1 MPAWAQKRAHP
12 TFVDSKHKYLKDKFI
27 LRNKGCACTWLAPA
41 FIIHPLMKFAL
52 TFLLAALLPVAVL
65 AQQSLIPPSPALA
78 AKSWLLYDLT
88 SDQVLVNE
96 NGHERMAP
104 AALTKL
110 MTAYL
115 TFDSLKQNKLT
126 LSQLVVPAPEA
137 LQASDEGARMLLE
150 PNKPATV
157 EELLHGL
164 IVQSGNDAARAL
176 AALIGGNEEKFVA
189 LMNKEAQRLGMKNTY
204 FTNSTGL
211 PHAQHYSSAY
221 DLALLA
227 AALVRNFPE
236 RYSFFGIRDYQY
248 NGIKQTNRNRLL
260 WIDPNVD
267 GMKTGHNE
275 SAGFCMVASAKHG
288 SRRLISVL
296 LGAATDNQRAMESQ
310 RLLNFGFQYY
320 EAIRLYEK
328 NQPVK
333 TLTLWKGTQ
342 SKVDIGLRSDLY
354 LSIPKGQQA
363 ELKATIETYQPLIA
377 PVSGGQ
383 KAGMIKFTLGGK
395 PYAEFPLVALE
406 TVPLANMF
414 SRGWDSI
421 RLFFQQGIF

>member
-1 MPAWAQKRAHP
+1 
-12 TFVDSKHKYLKDKFI
+12 
-27 LRNKGCACTWLAPA
+27 
-41 FIIHPLMKFAL
+41 MKFAL
-52 TFLLAALLPVAVL
+52 TLLLAALLPVASL
-65 AQQSLIPPSPALA
+65 AQQTLVPPSPPLA
-78 AKSWLLYDLT
+78 AKSWLLYDLV
-88 SDQVLVNE
+88 SNQVLVNE
-96 NGHERMAP
+96 NGHERVAP
-104 AALTKL
+104 AALSKL

-115 TFDSLKQNKLT
+115 TFAAIKQNKLSM
-126 LSQLVVPAPEA
+126 SQLVVPAIEA
-137 LQASDEGARMLLE
+137 LQASDEGARMLLKA
-150 PNKPATV
+150 NKPATV

-164 IVQSGNDAARAL
+164 IVQSGNDAARTL
-176 AALIGGNEEKFVA
+176 AALISGNEEKFVA
-189 LMNKEAQRLGMKNTY
+189 LMNREAQRIGMNNTH
-204 FTNSTGL
+204 FSNATGL

-221 DLALLA
+221 DLAVLA
-227 AALVRNFPE
+227 AAILHDFPE
-236 RYSFFGIRDYQY
+236 RYPLFGLRDYQY
-248 NGIKQTNRNRLL
+248 NGIRQANRNRLL

-267 GMKTGHNE
+267 GMKTGYNE

-296 LGAATDNQRAMESQ
+296 LGAATDNQRTIESQ
-310 RLLNFGFQYY
+310 KLLNFGFQYY
-320 EAIRLYEK
+320 EAIRLYKK

-342 SKVDIGLRSDLY
+342 NKVDIGMRNDLH
-354 LSIPKGQQA
+354 LSIPKGQQS

-395 PYAEFPLVALE
+395 PYAEFPLVSLE

-421 RLFFQQGIF
+421 LLFLKKRVF